1 MLERLHEH
9 INEELRV
16 NTRTDTIF
24 ILTGVIFNFVM
35 LGINSAMATEAT
47 DDRATITPMIILSIT
62 LVLSLLVN
70 SISITGLL
78 TGRETRKKLSQ
89 GLLKMYADVEV
100 AQYYDASLLT
110 NYMRRYV
117 MFISIIGLLG
127 ATSILIPLVILL
139 TA

>member
-1 MLERLHEH
+1 MLERLHDH

-24 ILTGVIFNFVM
+24 ILTAVIFNFVM

-47 DDRATITPMIILSIT
+47 DNRTDVTPMIILSIT

-70 SISITGLL
+70 GISITGLL
-78 TGRETRKKLSQ
+78 TGRATRKKLSQ
-89 GLLKMYADVEV
+89 GLLKMYSDVDV
-100 AQYYDASLLT
+100 VQYYDESLLN

-127 ATSILIPLVILL
+127 TTSILIPLVILL
-139 TA
+139 TE

>member
-1 MLERLHEH
+1 MLERLHDH

-24 ILTGVIFNFVM
+24 ILTAVIFNFVM

-47 DDRATITPMIILSIT
+47 DNRTDITPMIILSIT

-70 SISITGLL
+70 GISITGLL
-78 TGRETRKKLSQ
+78 TGRTTRKKLSQ

-100 AQYYDASLLT
+100 VQYYDESLLT

-127 ATSILIPLVILL
+127 TTSILIPLVILL

>member
-24 ILTGVIFNFVM
+24 ILTAVIFNFVM

-47 DDRATITPMIILSIT
+47 DNRTDITPMIILIIT
-62 LVLSLLVN
+62 LLLSLLVN
-70 SISITGLL
+70 GISITGLL
-78 TGRETRKKLSQ
+78 TGRATRLKLSQ

-100 AQYYDASLLT
+100 AQYYDESLLT

-117 MFISIIGLLG
+117 MFIAIIGLLG

-139 TA
+139 TS

>member
-1 MLERLHEH
+1 MLERLHDH

-24 ILTGVIFNFVM
+24 ILTAVIFNFVM
-35 LGINSAMATEAT
+35 LGISSAMAGEAA
-47 DDRATITPMIILSIT
+47 DNAATVTPMIILSIT

-70 SISITGLL
+70 GISITGLM
-78 TGRETRKKLSQ
+78 TGRATRKKLSQ

-100 AQYYDASLLT
+100 VQYYDESLLT

-139 TA
+139 TS